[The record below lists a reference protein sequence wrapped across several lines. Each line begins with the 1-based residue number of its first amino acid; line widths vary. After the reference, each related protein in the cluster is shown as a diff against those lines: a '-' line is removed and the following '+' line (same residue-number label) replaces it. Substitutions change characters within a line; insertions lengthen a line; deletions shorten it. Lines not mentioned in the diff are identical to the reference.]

1 MSKGKAYMKS
11 VTEANASQ
19 EELLAS
25 SRELFPGGSSGL
37 WRLPDEYQI
46 VVSHGRGSRV
56 WDMAGREYIDCILGS
71 GPVIIGHAHP
81 AVVVAAQE
89 QAAKGA
95 TYFLLNEPAIRQA
108 EIVVDAV
115 PCAEQVRFVSTG
127 TEATFY
133 AIRIARAYTGRNK
146 VLKFEGALHGGN
158 DYATMSTTPPR
169 TSDYPHGIPDTGG
182 IPPQVQDQVLVSE
195 FNNLDLTRDLV
206 QQHGDDLAA
215 IIMEPLQ
222 RALNPDPGFLAAVR
236 DLAHEVGALLIF
248 DEIVTGFR
256 LAWGGAQEY
265 YGVEPDLAVLGKALG
280 GGYPVGA
287 VAGPAA
293 IMEVVSAAI
302 RGTPRYV
309 WMGGTFSGNP
319 LSAAAGLATLGVL
332 RAEGSFARLHAIGD
346 QVRAGLEN
354 LGREFGEPL
363 QAIGAGPLLQ
373 VFFGEGE
380 LRSYRDCLHT
390 DNDKRIAFAR
400 ELLRAGILTN
410 PGEKLYFSLAHSD
423 EDVGKILDI
432 ARTALKTV
440 QKKNEAR

>member
-1 MSKGKAYMKS
+1 MTS
-11 VTEANASQ
+11 VSEASDLQ
-19 EELLAS
+19 QELLAS
-25 SRELFPGGSSGL
+25 SRQLFPGGSSGL

-46 VVSHGRGSRV
+46 VVTHGRGSRV
-56 WDMAGREYIDCILGS
+56 WDMNGREYIDCILGS
-71 GPVIIGHAHP
+71 GPVVIGHAHP
-81 AVVVAAQE
+81 AVVAAVQAQVAQ
-89 QAAKGA
+89 GA
-95 TYFLLNEPAIRQA
+95 TYFLLNEPAIRLA
-108 EIVVDAV
+108 EQVVDAV
-115 PCAEQVRFVSTG
+115 PCAEQIRFVSTG

-133 AIRIARAYTGRNK
+133 AVRIARAYTGRNK

-158 DYATMSTTPPR
+158 DYATLSTVPPR
-169 TSDYPHGIPDTGG
+169 TSDYPHGIPDSSG
-182 IPPQVQDQVLVSE
+182 IPAQVQEQVLISE

-206 QQHGDDLAA
+206 HRHADDLAA

-222 RALNPDPGFLAAVR
+222 RALNPEPGFLAAVR

-280 GGYPVGA
+280 GGYPQAA

-293 IMEVVSAAI
+293 IMEVVSSAI

-319 LSAAAGLATLGVL
+319 LSAVAGLATLSVL
-332 RAEGSFARLHAIGD
+332 QEEGSFARLHAIGD
-346 QVRAGLEN
+346 QVRAGLED

-373 VFFGEGE
+373 VFFGEGA
-380 LRSYRDCLHT
+380 LRSYRDCLQT
-390 DNDKRIAFAR
+390 DNEKRIAFAQ

-423 EDVGKILDI
+423 EDIGEILEI
-432 ARTALKTV
+432 ARAALKTV
-440 QKKNEAR
+440 QERNELQ

>member
-1 MSKGKAYMKS
+1 MKTVS
-11 VTEANASQ
+11 EAAASQ
-19 EELLAS
+19 EELLAK
-25 SRELFPGGSSGL
+25 SRQLFPGGSSGL

-46 VVSHGRGSRV
+46 VVTHGRGSRV
-56 WDMAGREYIDCILGS
+56 WDMTGREYIDCILGS
-71 GPVIIGHAHP
+71 GPVLVGHAHP
-81 AVVVAAQE
+81 AVVAAVQAQAAQ
-89 QAAKGA
+89 GA
-95 TYFLLNEPAIRQA
+95 TYFLLNEPAIRLA
-108 EIVVDAV
+108 EMVVEAV
-115 PCAEQVRFVSTG
+115 PCAEQIRFVSTG

-158 DYATMSTTPPR
+158 DYATMSTVPPR
-169 TSDYPHGIPDTGG
+169 TSDYPHGIPDSSG
-182 IPPQVQDQVLVSE
+182 IPPQVREQVLISE
-195 FNNLDLTRDLV
+195 FNNLDLTRELV
-206 QQHGDDLAA
+206 HQHGDDLAA

-222 RALNPDPGFLAAVR
+222 RALNPEPGFLAAVR

-280 GGYPVGA
+280 GGYSQAA
-287 VAGPAA
+287 VAGSAA
-293 IMEVVSAAI
+293 IMEVVSSAI

-319 LSAAAGLATLGVL
+319 LSAVAGLATLGVL
-332 RAEGSFARLHAIGD
+332 QAEGSFARLQAIGD
-346 QVRAGLEN
+346 QVRAGLEA

-373 VFFGEGE
+373 VFFGEGD
-380 LRSYRDCLHT
+380 LRNYADCLQT
-390 DNDKRIAFAR
+390 DNAKRIAFAQ

-410 PGEKLYFSLAHSD
+410 PGEKLYFSLAHTD
-423 EDVGKILDI
+423 EDVGKILEI
-432 ARTALKTV
+432 ARAALETV
-440 QKKNEAR
+440 QEQEANGAS

>member
-1 MSKGKAYMKS
+1 MTS
-11 VTEANASQ
+11 VSEASALQ
-19 EELLAS
+19 QELLAS

-46 VVSHGRGSRV
+46 VVTHGRGSRV
-56 WDMAGREYIDCILGS
+56 WDMTGREYIDCILGS
-71 GPVIIGHAHP
+71 GPVVIGHAHP
-81 AVVVAAQE
+81 AVVTAVQAQVAQ
-89 QAAKGA
+89 GA
-95 TYFLLNEPAIRQA
+95 TYFLLNEPAIRLA
-108 EIVVDAV
+108 EQVVDAV
-115 PCAEQVRFVSTG
+115 PCAEQIRFVSTG

-133 AIRIARAYTGRNK
+133 AVRIARAYTGRNK

-158 DYATMSTTPPR
+158 DYATLSTVPPH
-169 TSDYPHGIPDTGG
+169 TSDYPHGIPDSSG
-182 IPPQVQDQVLVSE
+182 IPTQVQEQVLISE

-206 QQHGDDLAA
+206 HQHGDDLAA

-222 RALNPDPGFLAAVR
+222 RALNPEPGFLAAVR

-248 DEIVTGFR
+248 DEIVTCFR

-280 GGYPVGA
+280 GGYSQAA
-287 VAGPAA
+287 VAGPAE
-293 IMEVVSAAI
+293 IMEVVSSAI

-319 LSAAAGLATLGVL
+319 LSAVAGLATLSVL
-332 RAEGSFARLHAIGD
+332 QEEGSFARLNEIGD
-346 QVRAGLEN
+346 NVRAGLED

-373 VFFGEGE
+373 VFFGEGT
-380 LRSYRDCLHT
+380 LRSYSDCLQT
-390 DNDKRIAFAR
+390 DNDKRIAFAQ

-410 PGEKLYFSLAHSD
+410 PGEKLYFSLAHTD
-423 EDVGKILDI
+423 EDIGEILDI
-432 ARTALKTV
+432 ARAALKTV
-440 QKKNEAR
+440 QEQDTAS

>member
-1 MSKGKAYMKS
+1 MTS
-11 VTEANASQ
+11 VSEANDLQ
-19 EELLAS
+19 QELLAS
-25 SRELFPGGSSGL
+25 SRQLFPGGSSGL

-46 VVSHGRGSRV
+46 VVTHGRGSRV
-56 WDMAGREYIDCILGS
+56 WDMNGREYIDCILGS
-71 GPVIIGHAHP
+71 GPVLIGHAHP
-81 AVVVAAQE
+81 AVVAAVQAQVAQ
-89 QAAKGA
+89 GA
-95 TYFLLNEPAIRQA
+95 TYFLLNEPAIRLA

-115 PCAEQVRFVSTG
+115 PCAEQIRFVSTG

-133 AIRIARAYTGRNK
+133 AVRIARAYTGRNK

-158 DYATMSTTPPR
+158 DYATLSTVPPH
-169 TSDYPHGIPDTGG
+169 TSDYPHGIPDSSG
-182 IPPQVQDQVLVSE
+182 IPAQVQEQVLISE

-206 QQHGDDLAA
+206 HRHADDLAA

-222 RALNPDPGFLAAVR
+222 RALNPEPGFLAAVR
-236 DLAHEVGALLIF
+236 DLAHEAGALLIF

-280 GGYPVGA
+280 GGYPQAA

-293 IMEVVSAAI
+293 IMEVVSSAI

-319 LSAAAGLATLGVL
+319 LSAVAGLATLGVL
-332 RAEGSFARLHAIGD
+332 QEEGSFARLNATGD
-346 QVRAGLEN
+346 QVRAGLED

-380 LRSYRDCLHT
+380 LRSYRDCLQT
-390 DNDKRIAFAR
+390 DNDKRIAFAQ

-410 PGEKLYFSLAHSD
+410 PGEKLYFSLAHTD
-423 EDVGKILDI
+423 KDVGQILDI
-432 ARTALKTV
+432 ARAALKTV
-440 QKKNEAR
+440 QERNEPQ

>member
-1 MSKGKAYMKS
+1 MK
-11 VTEANASQ
+11 TESEASALQ
-19 EELLAS
+19 QELLAT

-37 WRLPDEYQI
+37 WSLPEEYQI
-46 VVSHGRGSRV
+46 VVTHGRGGHV
-56 WDMAGREYIDCILGS
+56 WDMTGREYIDCILGS
-71 GPVIIGHAHP
+71 GPVLIGHAHP
-81 AVVVAAQE
+81 AVVAAV
-89 QAAKGA
+89 QAQVEKGA
-95 TYFLLNEPAIRQA
+95 TYFLLNEPGIRLA
-108 EIVVDAV
+108 EQVVDAV
-115 PCAEQVRFVSTG
+115 PCAEQIRFVSTG

-133 AIRIARAYTGRNK
+133 TIRIARAYTGRNK

-158 DYATMSTTPPR
+158 DYATMSTVPPR
-169 TSDYPHGIPDTGG
+169 ISDYPHGIPDSSG
-182 IPPQVQDQVLVSE
+182 IPQQVQDQVLVSE
-195 FNNLDLTRDLV
+195 FNNLALTRDLAH
-206 QQHGDDLAA
+206 QHGDDLAA

-222 RALNPDPGFLAAVR
+222 RALNPEPGFLAAVR

-265 YGVEPDLAVLGKALG
+265 YGVQPDLAVLGKALG
-280 GGYPVGA
+280 GSYPQAA

-293 IMEVVSAAI
+293 IMEVVSSAI

-319 LSAAAGLATLGVL
+319 LSAVAGLATLGVL
-332 RAEGSFARLHAIGD
+332 QEEGSFARLHAIGD
-346 QVRAGLEN
+346 EVRGGLAA

-380 LRSYRDCLHT
+380 LRSYRDCLQT
-390 DNDKRIAFAR
+390 DNTKRIAFAR

-410 PGEKLYFSLAHSD
+410 PGEKLYFSLAHTD
-423 EDVGKILDI
+423 EDVGEILDR
-432 ARTALKTV
+432 AREALKTV
-440 QKKNEAR
+440 QERAEDS

>member
-1 MSKGKAYMKS
+1 MTS
-11 VTEANASQ
+11 VSESSTLQ
-19 EELLAS
+19 QELLAT

-37 WRLPDEYQI
+37 WSLPDEYQ
-46 VVSHGRGSRV
+46 VVITHGRGGHV
-56 WDMAGREYIDCILGS
+56 WDMTGREYIDCILGS
-71 GPVIIGHAHP
+71 GPVVIGHAHP
-81 AVVVAAQE
+81 AVVAAV
-89 QAAKGA
+89 QAQVEKGA
-95 TYFLLNEPAIRQA
+95 TYFLLNEPGIRLA
-108 EIVVDAV
+108 EQVVDAV
-115 PCAEQVRFVSTG
+115 PCAEQIRFVSTG

-133 AIRIARAYTGRNK
+133 AVRIARAYTGRNK

-158 DYATMSTTPPR
+158 DYATMSTVPPR
-169 TSDYPHGIPDTGG
+169 TSDYPHGIPDSSG
-182 IPPQVQDQVLVSE
+182 IPQQVQDQVLVSE
-195 FNNLDLTRDLV
+195 FNNLALTRELAH
-206 QQHGDDLAA
+206 QHGDDLAA

-222 RALNPDPGFLAAVR
+222 RALNPEPGFLEAVR

-280 GGYPVGA
+280 GGYPQAA

-293 IMEVVSAAI
+293 IMEVVSSAI

-319 LSAAAGLATLGVL
+319 LSAVAGLATLSVL
-332 RAEGSFARLHAIGD
+332 QEEGSFARLHAIGA
-346 QVRAGLEN
+346 QVRSGLEA

-373 VFFGEGE
+373 VFFGEGA

-390 DNDKRIAFAR
+390 DNTKRIAFAR

-410 PGEKLYFSLAHSD
+410 PGEKLYFSLAHTD
-423 EDVGKILDI
+423 EDVGEILDR

-440 QKKNEAR
+440 QEDMGNA

>member
-1 MSKGKAYMKS
+1 MTS
-11 VTEANASQ
+11 VSEANDLQ
-19 EELLAS
+19 QELLAS

-46 VVSHGRGSRV
+46 VVTHGRGSHV
-56 WDMAGREYIDCILGS
+56 WDMNGREYIDCILGS
-71 GPVIIGHAHP
+71 GPVLIGHAHP
-81 AVVVAAQE
+81 AVVAAVQAQVAQ
-89 QAAKGA
+89 GA
-95 TYFLLNEPAIRQA
+95 TYFLLNEPAIRLA

-115 PCAEQVRFVSTG
+115 PCAEQIRFVSTG

-133 AIRIARAYTGRNK
+133 AVRIARAYTGRNK

-158 DYATMSTTPPR
+158 DYATLSTVPPR
-169 TSDYPHGIPDTGG
+169 TSDYPHGIPDSSG
-182 IPPQVQDQVLVSE
+182 IPAQVQEQVLISE

-206 QQHGDDLAA
+206 RQHGDDLAA

-222 RALNPDPGFLAAVR
+222 RALNPEPGFLAAVR
-236 DLAHEVGALLIF
+236 DLAHEAGALLIF

-280 GGYPVGA
+280 GGYPQAA
-287 VAGPAA
+287 VAGSAE
-293 IMEVVSAAI
+293 IMEVVSSAI

-319 LSAAAGLATLGVL
+319 LSAVAGLATLSVL
-332 RAEGSFARLHAIGD
+332 QEEGSFARLREIGD
-346 QVRAGLEN
+346 NVRTGLED

-373 VFFGEGE
+373 VFFGEGA
-380 LRSYRDCLHT
+380 LRSYRDCLQT
-390 DNDKRIAFAR
+390 DNEKRIAFAQ

-410 PGEKLYFSLAHSD
+410 PGEKLYFSLAHTD
-423 EDVGKILDI
+423 EDVGRILEI
-432 ARTALKTV
+432 ARAALKTV
-440 QKKNEAR
+440 QERNELQ

>member
-1 MSKGKAYMKS
+1 MSTVS
-11 VTEANASQ
+11 EASDLQ
-19 EELLAS
+19 QELLAS
-25 SRELFPGGSSGL
+25 SRQLFPGGSSGL

-46 VVSHGRGSRV
+46 VVTHGRGSHV
-56 WDMAGREYIDCILGS
+56 WDLTGREYIDCILGS
-71 GPVIIGHAHP
+71 GPVLIGHAHP
-81 AVVVAAQE
+81 AVVAAVQAQVAQ
-89 QAAKGA
+89 GA
-95 TYFLLNEPAIRQA
+95 TYFLLNEPAIRLA
-108 EIVVDAV
+108 EQVVDAV
-115 PCAEQVRFVSTG
+115 PCAEQIRFVSTG

-133 AIRIARAYTGRNK
+133 AVRIARAYTGRNK

-158 DYATMSTTPPR
+158 DYATLSTMPPR
-169 TSDYPHGIPDTGG
+169 TSDYPHGIPDSSG
-182 IPPQVQDQVLVSE
+182 IPAQVQEQVLISE

-206 QQHGDDLAA
+206 HQHADDLAA

-222 RALNPDPGFLAAVR
+222 RALNPEPGFLAAVR

-280 GGYPVGA
+280 GGYPQAA
-287 VAGPAA
+287 VAGPAE
-293 IMEVVSAAI
+293 IMEVVSSAI

-319 LSAAAGLATLGVL
+319 LSAVAGLATLSVL
-332 RAEGSFARLHAIGD
+332 QEEGSFARLREIGD
-346 QVRAGLEN
+346 TVRAGLED

-373 VFFGEGE
+373 VFFGEDE
-380 LRSYRDCLHT
+380 LRSYRDCLQT
-390 DNDKRIAFAR
+390 DNDKRIAFAQ
-400 ELLRAGILTN
+400 ELLRSGILTN

-423 EDVGKILDI
+423 EDIGRILEI
-432 ARTALKTV
+432 ARAALKAV
-440 QKKNEAR
+440 QERREES

>member
-1 MSKGKAYMKS
+1 MNPLSMAA
-11 VTEANASQ
+11 TQ
-19 EELLAS
+19 QELLAS
-25 SRELFPGGSSGL
+25 SRQHFPGGSSGL

-46 VVSHGRGSRV
+46 VVTHGRGSHV
-56 WDMAGREYIDCILGS
+56 WDMTGREYIDCILGS
-71 GPVIIGHAHP
+71 GPVLIGHAHP
-81 AVVVAAQE
+81 AVVAAVQAQVAQ
-89 QAAKGA
+89 GA
-95 TYFLLNEPAIRQA
+95 TYFLLNEPAIRLA
-108 EIVVDAV
+108 EQVVAAV
-115 PCAEQVRFVSTG
+115 PCAEQIRFVSTG

-133 AIRIARAYTGRNK
+133 AVRIARAYTGRNK

-158 DYATMSTTPPR
+158 DYATLSTAPPR
-169 TSDYPHGIPDTGG
+169 TSDYPHGIPDSSG
-182 IPPQVQDQVLVSE
+182 IPAQVQEQVLISE
-195 FNNLDLTRDLV
+195 FNNLDLTRELV
-206 QQHGDDLAA
+206 HQHGDDLAA

-222 RALNPDPGFLAAVR
+222 RALNPEPGFLAAVR

-280 GGYPVGA
+280 GGYPQAA

-293 IMEVVSAAI
+293 IMEVVSSAI

-319 LSAAAGLATLGVL
+319 LSAVAGLATLSVL
-332 RAEGSFARLHAIGD
+332 QEEGSFARLHAIGD
-346 QVRAGLEN
+346 TVREGLEA

-380 LRSYRDCLHT
+380 LRSYRDCLQT
-390 DNDKRIAFAR
+390 DNTKRIAFAQ
-400 ELLRAGILTN
+400 ELLRSGILTN

-423 EDVGKILDI
+423 EDIGEILDR
-432 ARTALKTV
+432 ARAALKTV
-440 QKKNEAR
+440 QKRDTAS

>member
-1 MSKGKAYMKS
+1 MTS
-11 VTEANASQ
+11 VSETSDLQ
-19 EELLAS
+19 QELLAS

-46 VVSHGRGSRV
+46 VVTHGRGSRV
-56 WDMAGREYIDCILGS
+56 WDMTGREYIDCILGS
-71 GPVIIGHAHP
+71 GPVVIGHAHP
-81 AVVVAAQE
+81 AVVAAVQE
-89 QAAKGA
+89 QVANGA
-95 TYFLLNEPAIRQA
+95 TYFLLNEPAIRLA
-108 EIVVDAV
+108 EQVVDAV
-115 PCAEQVRFVSTG
+115 PCAEQIRFVSTG

-133 AIRIARAYTGRNK
+133 AVRIARAYTGRNK

-158 DYATMSTTPPR
+158 DYATLSTAPSR
-169 TSDYPHGIPDTGG
+169 TSDYPHGIPDSSG
-182 IPPQVQDQVLVSE
+182 IPAQVQEQVLISE

-206 QQHGDDLAA
+206 HQHADDLAA

-222 RALNPDPGFLAAVR
+222 RALNPEPGFLAAVR

-280 GGYPVGA
+280 GGYPQAA

-293 IMEVVSAAI
+293 IMEVVSSAI

-319 LSAAAGLATLGVL
+319 LSAVAGLATLSVL
-332 RAEGSFARLHAIGD
+332 QEEGSFARLREIGD
-346 QVRAGLEN
+346 TVRAGLED

-380 LRSYRDCLHT
+380 LRSYRDCLQT
-390 DNDKRIAFAR
+390 DNEKRIAFAQ

-410 PGEKLYFSLAHSD
+410 PGEKLYFSLAHTD
-423 EDVGKILDI
+423 EDIGKILDI
-432 ARTALKTV
+432 AREALKTV
-440 QKKNEAR
+440 QERNEPQ

>member
-1 MSKGKAYMKS
+1 MKS
-11 VTEANASQ
+11 ATEASDVQ
-19 EELLAS
+19 QELLAS
-25 SRELFPGGSSGL
+25 SRQIFPGGSSGL

-81 AVVVAAQE
+81 AVVAAAQE

-108 EIVVDAV
+108 EMVVDAV

-206 QQHGDDLAA
+206 RQHGDDLAA

-222 RALNPDPGFLAAVR
+222 RALNPEPGFLAAVR

-346 QVRAGLEN
+346 QVRAGLED

-423 EDVGKILDI
+423 EDVGRILDI

-440 QKKNEAR
+440 QKKNEAG

>member
-1 MSKGKAYMKS
+1 MTS
-11 VTEANASQ
+11 VSESSTLQ
-19 EELLAS
+19 QELLAT

-37 WRLPDEYQI
+37 WSLPDEYQ
-46 VVSHGRGSRV
+46 VVITHGRGGHV
-56 WDMAGREYIDCILGS
+56 WDMTGREYIDCILGS
-71 GPVIIGHAHP
+71 GPVVIGHAHP
-81 AVVVAAQE
+81 AVVAAV
-89 QAAKGA
+89 QAQVEKGA
-95 TYFLLNEPAIRQA
+95 TYFLLNEPGIRLADQ
-108 EIVVDAV
+108 VVEAV
-115 PCAEQVRFVSTG
+115 PCAEQIRFVSTG

-158 DYATMSTTPPR
+158 DYATMSTVPPR
-169 TSDYPHGIPDTGG
+169 TSDYPHGIPDSSG

-195 FNNLDLTRDLV
+195 FNNLALTRELAH
-206 QQHGDDLAA
+206 QHGDDLAA

-222 RALNPDPGFLAAVR
+222 RALNPEPGFLEAVR

-280 GGYPVGA
+280 GGYPQAA

-293 IMEVVSAAI
+293 IMEVVSSAI

-319 LSAAAGLATLGVL
+319 LSAVAGLATLSVL
-332 RAEGSFARLHAIGD
+332 QEEGSFARLHAIGA
-346 QVRAGLEN
+346 QVRSGLEA

-373 VFFGEGE
+373 VFFGEGA
-380 LRSYRDCLHT
+380 LRSYRDCLQT
-390 DNDKRIAFAR
+390 DNTKRIAFAR

-410 PGEKLYFSLAHSD
+410 PGEKLYFSLAHTD
-423 EDVGKILDI
+423 EDADEILDR
-432 ARTALKTV
+432 ARDALKTV
-440 QKKNEAR
+440 QEQAKAS

>member
-1 MSKGKAYMKS
+1 MTS
-11 VTEANASQ
+11 VSESSTLQ
-19 EELLAS
+19 QELLAT

-37 WRLPDEYQI
+37 WSLPDEYQ
-46 VVSHGRGSRV
+46 VVITHGRGGHV
-56 WDMAGREYIDCILGS
+56 WDMTGREYIDCILGS
-71 GPVIIGHAHP
+71 GPVVIGHAHP
-81 AVVVAAQE
+81 AVVAAV
-89 QAAKGA
+89 QAQVEKGA
-95 TYFLLNEPAIRQA
+95 TYFLLNEPGIRLADQ
-108 EIVVDAV
+108 VVEAV
-115 PCAEQVRFVSTG
+115 PCAEQIRFVSTG

-158 DYATMSTTPPR
+158 DYATMSTVPPR
-169 TSDYPHGIPDTGG
+169 TSDYPHGIPDSSG
-182 IPPQVQDQVLVSE
+182 IPQQVQDQVLVSE
-195 FNNLDLTRDLV
+195 FNNLALTRELAH
-206 QQHGDDLAA
+206 QHGDDLAA

-222 RALNPDPGFLAAVR
+222 RALNPEPGFLAAVR

-280 GGYPVGA
+280 GGYPQAA

-293 IMEVVSAAI
+293 IMEVVSSAI

-319 LSAAAGLATLGVL
+319 LSAVAGLATLSVL
-332 RAEGSFARLHAIGD
+332 QEEGSFARLHAIGA
-346 QVRAGLEN
+346 QVRDGLEA

-373 VFFGEGE
+373 VFFGEGA

-390 DNDKRIAFAR
+390 DNTKRIAFAR

-410 PGEKLYFSLAHSD
+410 PGEKLYFSLAHTD
-423 EDVGKILDI
+423 EDVGEILDR
-432 ARTALKTV
+432 ARDALKTV
-440 QKKNEAR
+440 QEQAKAS

>member
-1 MSKGKAYMKS
+1 MSTVS
-11 VTEANASQ
+11 EASDLQ
-19 EELLAS
+19 QELLAS

-46 VVSHGRGSRV
+46 VVTHGRGSRV
-56 WDMAGREYIDCILGS
+56 WDMTGREYIDCILGS
-71 GPVIIGHAHP
+71 GPVVIGHAHP
-81 AVVVAAQE
+81 AVVAAAQE

-95 TYFLLNEPAIRQA
+95 TYFLLNEPAIRLA
-108 EIVVDAV
+108 ELVVDAV
-115 PCAEQVRFVSTG
+115 PCAEQIRFVSTG

-133 AIRIARAYTGRNK
+133 AVRIARAYTGRNK

-158 DYATMSTTPPR
+158 DYATLSTVPPR
-169 TSDYPHGIPDTGG
+169 TSDYPHGIPDSSG
-182 IPPQVQDQVLVSE
+182 IPAQVQEQVLISE

-206 QQHGDDLAA
+206 HQHGDDLAA

-222 RALNPDPGFLAAVR
+222 RALNPEPGFLAAVR

-280 GGYPVGA
+280 GGYSQAA
-287 VAGPAA
+287 VAGPAE
-293 IMEVVSAAI
+293 IMEVVSSAI

-319 LSAAAGLATLGVL
+319 LSAVAGLATLGVL
-332 RAEGSFARLHAIGD
+332 QEEGSFARLNAIGD
-346 QVRAGLEN
+346 QVRAGLED

-373 VFFGEGE
+373 VFFGEGD
-380 LRSYRDCLHT
+380 LRSYRDCLQT
-390 DNDKRIAFAR
+390 DNEKRIAFAQ

-423 EDVGKILDI
+423 EDIGTILAI
-432 ARTALKTV
+432 ARAALKTV
-440 QKKNEAR
+440 QEQDNFG